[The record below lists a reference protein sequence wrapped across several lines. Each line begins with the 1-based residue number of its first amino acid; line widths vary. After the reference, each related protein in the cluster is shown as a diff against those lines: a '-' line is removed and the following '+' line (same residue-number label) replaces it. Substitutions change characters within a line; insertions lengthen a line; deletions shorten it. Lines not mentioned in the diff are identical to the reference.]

1 LLSSDHLVDDNLVL
15 MTVLVF
21 LVKMGSYKL
30 RTLFISA
37 AIPSSLGV
45 LVGSSRGELVLN

>member
-1 LLSSDHLVDDNLVL
+1 MLSSDPLVDDNLVL

-21 LVKMGSYKL
+21 LVNMDSYNLK
-30 RTLFISA
+30 TLFISA

-45 LVGSSRGELVLN
+45 LIRGSKGEFGLN